1 MRAVQ
6 AVCIYKVELVWLI
19 EGPINGNKLQ
29 TIHANLVILV
39 VKIAMDPRIP
49 SALCAI
55 RAAIYSHH
63 RLLTL
68 V

>member
-1 MRAVQ
+1 MDR
-6 AVCIYKVELVWLI
+6 VWLI
-19 EGPINGNKLQ
+19 AGLINGNSLQ
-29 TIHANLVILV
+29 TIHVNLVILV